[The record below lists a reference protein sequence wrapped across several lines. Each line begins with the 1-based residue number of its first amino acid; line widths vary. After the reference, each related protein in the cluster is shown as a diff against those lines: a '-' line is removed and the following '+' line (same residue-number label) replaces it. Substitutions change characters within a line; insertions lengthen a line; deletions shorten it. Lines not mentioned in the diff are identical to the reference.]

1 MLTNKLTLA
10 VRMPRR
16 ACGLILKISECL
28 PRSPAN
34 THEAAK
40 MLQVSP
46 PQEEVESGLDSR
58 IYLAEQLYII
68 PVISANVDEHRPCG
82 ANGRAPIHIQ

>member
-1 MLTNKLTLA
+1 METVQLAIHFFQETRLLTNKLTLA
-10 VRMPRR
+10 VQMPRR

-34 THEAAK
+34 THEVAK

-46 PQEEVESGLDSR
+46 PPGRSRKWFGQPYLSG
-58 IYLAEQLYII
+58 
-68 PVISANVDEHRPCG
+68 
-82 ANGRAPIHIQ
+82 